1 MAAQIDAPRQALLER
16 LTSELLE
23 GGAKPGAKLPSE
35 RQLSERFH
43 ISRPVVREVLRE
55 LQERGLVEISPGRGT
70 FVRSVGALD
79 AGRLVEV
86 LYRRGQTTPRQLVEA
101 RAMLEGQAARLAAER
116 ATDDDVAA
124 MRRALEGFDSASGV
138 IGRAKADIA
147 FHSLVARASHNPVL
161 DIMFGSISGL
171 VFEQMLRS
179 LDDPEV
185 AARGVPYHRQVLEA
199 IERRDASAA
208 EAAMTGHLELAH
220 HTYGSDLDES
230 LERIAKRKVDALL
243 GQGASLQAVI
253 SSALS
258 QFTDEEEQERLIGG
272 NE

>member
-1 MAAQIDAPRQALLER
+1 MAAQIDVPRQALLER
-16 LTSELLE
+16 LTNELLD
-23 GGAKPGAKLPSE
+23 GGTEPGAKLPSE
-35 RQLSERFH
+35 RQLAERFH

-70 FVRSVGALD
+70 FVRAVGALD

-101 RAMLEGQAARLAAER
+101 RTMLEGQAAALAAER

-124 MRRALEGFDSASGV
+124 MGRALEGFDRATGV

-147 FHSLVARASHNPVL
+147 FHALLARASHNPVL

-179 LDDPEV
+179 LDDPHV
-185 AARGVPYHRQVLEA
+185 AAEGVPYHRQVLAA
-199 IERRDASAA
+199 IENRDAAA
-208 EAAMTGHLELAH
+208 AGAAMTEHLTLALR
-220 HTYGSDLDES
+220 TYGSDLDES
-230 LERIAKRKVDALL
+230 LERIAMRKVDDLL
-243 GQGASLQAVI
+243 GKGASLQSVI

-258 QFTDEEEQERLIGG
+258 QFTEDAEERLIGG
-272 NE
+272 GA